1 MYICTRIYGR
11 AYARPG
17 FSRCSDMEKLLE
29 AWRQRLER
37 YRGLYL
43 ELMGGAR
50 AWRKA
55 IICFCLLYR
64 TAQGLFTQIP
74 YAHGQRANLSQVGPL
89 RAWAGGH
96 HGAVAKKAR
105 HKSGVVAEGDKSEY
119 ARAVDNHNLSL
130 HKTSCDWTT
139 SPVSQS
145 RVLRK
150 KIVNRQAKEIVSESK
165 ACLVLET
172 RTRKDTQMH
181 MCTRTH
187 TRFKGNLLHMH
198 MISASLCGH
207 AAAAVL
213 VGFRQGCRRGRWQA
227 RTRQAACTPEV

>member
-1 MYICTRIYGR
+1 MLKSNLFVLFDI
-11 AYARPG
+11 
-17 FSRCSDMEKLLE
+17 SHQVCSHNKSPMHTVSE
-29 AWRQRLER
+29 
-37 YRGLYL
+37 
-43 ELMGGAR
+43 
-50 AWRKA
+50 
-55 IICFCLLYR
+55 
-64 TAQGLFTQIP
+64 
-74 YAHGQRANLSQVGPL
+74 GPL
-89 RAWAGGH
+89 RAWAGGPH
-96 HGAVAKKAR
+96 DAVAKKAR

-130 HKTSCDWTT
+130 HKTSCDWTG

-181 MCTRTH
+181 MCTHTH
-187 TRFKGNLLHMH
+187 TRFKGHLLHVH

-207 AAAAVL
+207 AGAAVL
-213 VGFRQGCRRGRWQA
+213 VGFRQACRRGTLGGKYKTSSLH
-227 RTRQAACTPEV
+227 TRSMTQRNGK